1 MDKWFPQLKQTK
13 CGADARLRLVTFPN
27 SGSAENVYTGA
38 DKTAFGGASGRRDNE
53 LMVWAKKTKVEV
65 YAAQPPGRDTRM
77 REECLPS
84 AAAIASAAF
93 DVCEK
98 DLFKGGVPWAIF
110 AHSMGTWVAYE
121 FCLLARAKGH
131 PAPTV
136 LVASG
141 FPSPT
146 CPMDK
151 RPWAVSKGMS
161 DDEFKDEARGWSI
174 NEVVFSEG
182 MWKV

>member
-13 CGADARLRLVTFPN
+13 CGAEARLRLVTFPN

-38 DKTAFGGASGRRDNE
+38 DKTAFGGASGRRDNA

-84 AAAIASAAF
+84 AAAIAKAAF
-93 DVCEK
+93 DVVEK
-98 DLFKGGVPWAIF
+98 DLFKGSVPWAIF

-121 FCLLARAKGH
+121 FCLLARSKGY

-136 LVASG
+136 LIASG
-141 FPSPT
+141 FPSPS

-151 RPWAVSKGMS
+151 RPWTVSAGMS

-182 MWKV
+182 MWKM